1 MGKTYSYL
9 VPIAGVFAALLIIS
23 NVLSSKIVSIAGITF
38 PGGAVLFPLT
48 YIFGDVLTEVYGYA
62 NARRVIWAG
71 FAGALLWAFSYWTV
85 AALPSAP
92 FWNHQAAFEEI
103 LGLGPRLAFAGMAAY
118 LVGEFINSYVV
129 ARMKVW
135 LKGQYLAARLIVST
149 MAGQALDT
157 SIVLTLAFSGSFSA
171 QQLFEMGLSLWTVK
185 VVWEIIALPLTIPAI
200 QIIKRAENEDFYDTA
215 TNFNPFVV
223 SIQNGA
229 TVSSRAISDLKK

>member
-1 MGKTYSYL
+1 MGKSYTYL
-9 VPIAGVFAALLIIS
+9 VPIAGIFGALLIIS
-23 NVLSSKIVSIAGITF
+23 NVLSGKIVCISGITF

-48 YIFGDVLTEVYGYA
+48 YIFGDVLTEVYGYS

-71 FAGALLWAFSYWTV
+71 FAGALLWALSYWTV

-135 LKGQYLAARLIVST
+135 LKGQYLAGRLIVST

-157 SIVLTLAFSGSFSA
+157 FIVLTLAFSGSFSA

-200 QIIKRAENEDFYDTA
+200 RFIKQAENEDFYDTA
-215 TNFNPFVV
+215 TNFNPFVI
-223 SIQNGA
+223 SIQNG
-229 TVSSRAISDLKK
+229 TTMSPGAISDLKK